1 MKRIPKKNYL
11 YLTLIVVATVLATL
25 YVSHMY
31 KQMGRTETDFYKYS
45 SVITFKE
52 FDTYIIEYPDSIIYV
67 YDKYDSSYKE
77 FEAKLREKVETH
89 FLTNNF
95 VYIDKRG
102 INKKI
107 IKKFKDDFGMN
118 LNYNN
123 KPLIIYVEDGNVVD
137 IVEITDTTNVND
149 LKLEVYE

>member
-1 MKRIPKKNYL
+1 MRKIQKRNYL
-11 YLTLIVVATVLATL
+11 YLVLIIITTVLATL

-31 KQMGRTETDFYKYS
+31 KQSKRVETDFYKYS

-52 FDTYIIEYPDSIIYV
+52 FDTYIVEYPDSIIYV
-67 YDKYDSSYKE
+67 YDKYNSSYKD
-77 FEAKLREKVETH
+77 FESKLREKVETH

-102 INKKI
+102 INNKI
-107 IKKFKDDFGMN
+107 IKEFKDNFGMN
-118 LNYNN
+118 LNYDN
-123 KPLIIYVEDGNVVD
+123 KPLIIYVEDGKVVD
-137 IVEITDTTNVND
+137 IIEVNNTTNVND